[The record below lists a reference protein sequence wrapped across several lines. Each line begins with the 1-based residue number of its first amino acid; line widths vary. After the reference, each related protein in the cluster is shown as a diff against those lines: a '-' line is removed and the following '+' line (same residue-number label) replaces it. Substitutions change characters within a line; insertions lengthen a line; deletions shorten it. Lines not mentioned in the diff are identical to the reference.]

1 MNIKS
6 KVAVITG
13 GASGIGAAVATEL
26 AKLGVKVV
34 LGDMNEDGLK
44 VVVENIKKNGGEA
57 IGIKTNVTLEDDVI
71 KLMNAAIDT
80 YAAINIVVPSA
91 GIFKDAFMISTDR
104 ETGKVFKSMS
114 TSQFMDV
121 INVNLLGTFL
131 TIREAAIRMIDN
143 QCEGVLFTIS
153 SINKE
158 GQLGQLNYSSTKASV
173 ALWPKILSGEFHAK
187 NIKGIRVV
195 GIAPGYVETPL
206 LLGMKPEV
214 LESIVKDVTIG
225 RLVKIDEIVG
235 ALIFAIQNEAVTG
248 TTLEITG
255 GVISKG
261 LVK

>member
-173 ALWPKILSGEFHAK
+173 ALWPKILAGEFHAK

-235 ALIFAIQNEAVTG
+235 ALIFALQNEAVTG